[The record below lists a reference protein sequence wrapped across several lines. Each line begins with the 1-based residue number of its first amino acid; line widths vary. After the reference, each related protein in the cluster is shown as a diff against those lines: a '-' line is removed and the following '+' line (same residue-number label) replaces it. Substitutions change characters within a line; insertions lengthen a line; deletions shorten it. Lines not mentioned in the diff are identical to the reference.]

1 VVLITGDTPA
11 TGVFSGK
18 EGNAAMFSVSSWIFL
33 GDSLHWEGEE
43 GKWGYDST
51 LLEWVSRGGG
61 GSGSGGSLEIE
72 DEALSVDA
80 AVTKINFTGGV
91 TVTPIISGEV
101 EVNIPGGIDGVDGI
115 DGIDGVD
122 GAPGPT
128 GPTGAPGPAGQ
139 DGTDGVATGDPMF
152 FTASA
157 VSNGGDL
164 RFTGGSVSWHKN
176 TRSGYLFP
184 VVGDGDRLILQNET
198 DNAESASIT
207 LTATPTFVDP
217 VYTASATMSGTITVE
232 SDIRVLP
239 AIRGE
244 TGPTGPTGADGVD
257 GIDGI
262 DGTNGVDGIDG
273 VDGVD
278 GVAVG
283 FQLTHTTGTVD
294 TNGEIGGSTVIS
306 WHKNDRNGVPLPV
319 LSQGDRWFI
328 QDETSSANYADI
340 LLGAVTFA
348 DPVYSAPATRTDG
361 GAIGDAVNVRA
372 LPLIRGLPGVG
383 GGSALEI
390 EDEGD
395 SIDTA
400 ITKINFTGG
409 GVLVSPIVSGEVEV
423 VIPGGGTSTTLD
435 PDVSNYFSAY
445 ASLAFEDQIL
455 ATNKMVVDLKREG
468 LWPKIELL
476 YVNFGD
482 SIANVLVPLK
492 GGNATADRTIVAG
505 DIATAKG
512 GGLEPLPPQLFL
524 RFPQLASL
532 VNYHLGWAKKPG
544 SEITF
549 SNAIEYTNASTPQ
562 GFAMA
567 SENSSNTLWFASGVA
582 FNSSAHDLRS
592 WQSGGFV
599 GTATGNTNKLSI
611 NPYGRRLTTAANS
624 ILPTAPA
631 FVTIRMIGPRQ
642 PAFCAGQNLSDVELG
657 VLQGILD
664 TFARNV

>member
-1 VVLITGDTPA
+1 
-11 TGVFSGK
+11 
-18 EGNAAMFSVSSWIFL
+18 
-33 GDSLHWEGEE
+33 
-43 GKWGYDST
+43 
-51 LLEWVSRGGG
+51 
-61 GSGSGGSLEIE
+61 
-72 DEALSVDA
+72 
-80 AVTKINFTGGV
+80 
-91 TVTPIISGEV
+91 
-101 EVNIPGGIDGVDGI
+101 
-115 DGIDGVD
+115 
-122 GAPGPT
+122 
-128 GPTGAPGPAGQ
+128 
-139 DGTDGVATGDPMF
+139 MF

-184 VVGDGDRLILQNET
+184 VVGEGDRLILQNET
-198 DNAESASIT
+198 DNSESASIT
-207 LTATPTFVDP
+207 LTATPTFADP

-244 TGPTGPTGADGVD
+244 TGPTGPTGADG
-257 GIDGI
+257 IDGI
-262 DGTNGVDGIDG
+262 DGTNGIDG

-283 FQLTHTTGTVD
+283 FQLTHTTGTVN
-294 TNGEIGGSTVIS
+294 TNGEIGGSTAIS
-306 WHKNDRNGVPLPV
+306 WNKNDRNGVLLPL
-319 LSQGDRWFI
+319 LSEGDYWFI
-328 QDETSSANYADI
+328 QDETNSANYAYV

-348 DPVYSAPATRTDG
+348 DPIYSAPATRTDG
-361 GAIGDAVNVRA
+361 GAIGDSVNVRA
-372 LPLIRGLPGVG
+372 FPLIRGLPGVG

-423 VIPGGGTSTTLD
+423 TIPGGGTSVTLD
-435 PDVSNYFSAY
+435 IEVEDYFTNYGTL
-445 ASLAFEDQIL
+445 ASQDQIL

-492 GGNATADRTIVAG
+492 GTGNATADRTIVTG

-512 GGLEPLPPQLFL
+512 GGLEPLTQVFL
-524 RFPQLASL
+524 RFPQLSSL

-544 SEITF
+544 NETIF
-549 SNAIEYTNASTPQ
+549 SNAIEYTNASTQQ

-567 SENSSNTLWFASGVA
+567 SDNSNNSLWFASGVA
-582 FNSSAHDLRS
+582 FSSSDADLRS
-592 WQSGGFV
+592 WQTGGFV
-599 GTATGNTNKLSI
+599 GTDTGNTTKLVM
-611 NPYGRRLTTAANS
+611 NPYGRRLTTIANS

-631 FVTIRMIGPRQ
+631 FVTISLQGPRQ
-642 PAFCAGQNLSDVELG
+642 PAFCAGQDLSGEELG
-657 VLQGILD
+657 VMQGILD